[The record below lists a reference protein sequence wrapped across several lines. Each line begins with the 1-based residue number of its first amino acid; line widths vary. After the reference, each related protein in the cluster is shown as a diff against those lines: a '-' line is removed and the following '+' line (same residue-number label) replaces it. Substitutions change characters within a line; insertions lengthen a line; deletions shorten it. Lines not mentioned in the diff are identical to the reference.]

1 MLLISICN
9 ETNTD
14 PQMQSHLEQQHGERA
29 NTIDADGQI
38 KIVNDAQRL
47 AAHL

>member
-1 MLLISICN
+1 M
-9 ETNTD
+9 
-14 PQMQSHLEQQHGERA
+14 HLEQQHGERA
-29 NTIDADGQI
+29 NTIDTDGQI